1 MDRIIWIGDKAG
13 LSVMSQL
20 GFGSIAKD
28 SADMSTT
35 NLIDP
40 SMNWME
46 ALTITDA
53 MARQTLINR
62 GINYPEPE
70 SAKKL

>member
-1 MDRIIWIGDKAG
+1 
-13 LSVMSQL
+13 
-20 GFGSIAKD
+20 
-28 SADMSTT
+28 MSTT

-53 MARQTLINR
+53 MVRQTLINR
-62 GINYPEPE
+62 GVNYPEPN
-70 SAKKL
+70 SAKNV

>member
-1 MDRIIWIGDKAG
+1 
-13 LSVMSQL
+13 
-20 GFGSIAKD
+20 
-28 SADMSTT
+28 MSTT

-53 MARQTLINR
+53 MVRQTLINR
-62 GINYPEPE
+62 GVNYPEPN
-70 SAKKL
+70 SAKNLLDLYTPKQLISAWIIVSRGYSD